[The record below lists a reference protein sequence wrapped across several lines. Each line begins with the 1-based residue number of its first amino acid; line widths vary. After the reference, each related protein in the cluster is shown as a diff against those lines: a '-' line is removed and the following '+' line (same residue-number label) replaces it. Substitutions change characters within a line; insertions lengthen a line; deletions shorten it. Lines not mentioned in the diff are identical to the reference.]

1 MQELKN
7 TNIENVKTIETENKP
22 NKKEEETN
30 NIWEY
35 PYIID
40 TIIPTK
46 TSVTK
51 LKQANIDT
59 INSQINLAKPEF
71 LKESEQIKLTS
82 AQKGTLI
89 HLCMQ
94 HLNEKEE
101 YDINKVKELINS
113 LKLKGIITDIEA
125 QNINPNSILE
135 FTRSEIFE
143 QLKQAKEINKEKPFY
158 ITIPA
163 NQIDEK
169 YSSQEVLVQG
179 IIDLYYTNKENELV
193 LVDYKTDYIENGNEE
208 ELISKYKTQL
218 DLYRRA
224 LEEALRRKVDKTYIY
239 SVYLGKILK
248 IG

>member
-1 MQELKN
+1 M
-7 TNIENVKTIETENKP
+7 
-22 NKKEEETN
+22 
-30 NIWEY
+30 
-35 PYIID
+35 
-40 TIIPTK
+40 
-46 TSVTK
+46 TK

-113 LKLKGIITDIEA
+113 LKLKEIITDIEA
-125 QNINPNSILE
+125 QNINPNSILK